1 MLPAV
6 IGRRTTPPSFTF
18 AMSASD
24 IAASLAPKSVR
35 PSMNDLMPCAA
46 AAPTDS

>member
-6 IGRRTTPPSFTF
+6 IGKRRTPPCFTF
-18 AMSASD
+18 AISSSD

-35 PSMNDLMPCAA
+35 PSMNDLIPWPL
-46 AAPTDS
+46 PTDW